1 MTEVLRTTFL
11 LRRGLEEAWL
21 RNNPVLATGEPGFV
35 IDKNILK
42 IGDGVTHWKDLPPIT
57 GDSDGSGCVFNA
69 KTRYEF
75 PNIGKEN
82 VLYKAEEER
91 KIYQWNT
98 TNLKYEA
105 LNEVEI
111 SIDNIKLIYGGNAN
125 GTT

>member
-42 IGDGVTHWKDLPPIT
+42 IGDGVTHWKDLPSIT

-69 KTRYEF
+69 KTHDEF

-105 LNEVEI
+105 LNEIEI
-111 SIDNIKLIYGGNAN
+111 FTDSIELIYGGNAN
-125 GTT
+125 GTA